1 MRNFL
6 VAVLALPTF
15 AAAAAPET
23 NYRLAGIV
31 AAGSDSFMAVIE
43 LPDGRQQLF
52 RAGDVLGNGKIR
64 EITSTG
70 ARIELAGRELV
81 LSLRGNPKLVA
92 EARVE
97 TTPIDDNVDLDE
109 AAAIADNMDLEQNS
123 RRQQLFFPETVRML
137 TSMQG
142 ASQPQPGATPP
153 PAEAL
158 HEQLNHLLEVPAS
171 ARIVA
176 VDQVNVSTPQETIE
190 ALIRRLNEGGVTRLA
205 VSGAGALETVYLTPI
220 DEQ

>member
-1 MRNFL
+1 MSIPARGRTRNIVIAIL
-6 VAVLALPTF
+6 GLLTF

-23 NYRLAGIV
+23 NYRLAGIIG
-31 AAGSDSFMAVIE
+31 AGSESLIAVIE

-52 RAGDVLGNGKIR
+52 RTGDVLGNGKVR

-70 ARIELAGRELV
+70 ARVELAGRELL

-97 TTPIDDNVDLDE
+97 AAPIDDNV
-109 AAAIADNMDLEQNS
+109 DLEQNS
-123 RRQQLFFPETVRML
+123 RRQQLFFPDTVRML

-153 PAEAL
+153 AAEAL

-176 VDQVNVSTPQETIE
+176 VDQVNVNTPQEAIE

>member
-1 MRNFL
+1 MSTPARGRIRNVV
-6 VAVLALPTF
+6 VAVLAMPTF

-23 NYRLAGIV
+23 NYRLAGII
-31 AAGSDSFMAVIE
+31 AAGSESLIAVIE

-52 RAGDVLGNGKIR
+52 RTGDVLGNGKIR
-64 EITSTG
+64 KITSTG
-70 ARIELAGRELV
+70 ARIELAGRELL

-97 TTPIDDNVDLDE
+97 AAPIDDNV
-109 AAAIADNMDLEQNS
+109 DLEQNS
-123 RRQQLFFPETVRML
+123 RRQQLLFPDTVRML

-142 ASQPQPGATPP
+142 ASQPQPLAP
-153 PAEAL
+153 PAAADTL
-158 HEQLNHLLEVPAS
+158 REQLNHLLEIPTG

-176 VDQVNVSTPQETIE
+176 VDQVNVNTPQETIE

-205 VSGAGALETVYLTPI
+205 VSGAGTLETVYLTPI

>member
-23 NYRLAGIV
+23 SYRLAGII
-31 AAGSDSFMAVIE
+31 AAGSESVIAVIE

-52 RAGDVLGNGKIR
+52 RTGDVLGNGKIS

-70 ARIELAGRELV
+70 AHIDVAGRQLL
-81 LSLRGNPKLVA
+81 LSLRANPKLVA

-97 TTPIDDNVDLDE
+97 ATPIDDNV
-109 AAAIADNMDLEQNS
+109 DLEQNS
-123 RRQQLFFPETVRML
+123 RRQQLFFPDTVRML

-176 VDQVNVSTPQETIE
+176 VDQVNVNTPQEAIE

>member
-1 MRNFL
+1 MSTPARGRMRNIV

-23 NYRLAGIV
+23 SYRLAGII
-31 AAGSDSFMAVIE
+31 AAGSESFIAVIE

-52 RAGDVLGNGKIR
+52 RTGDALGNGKIR
-64 EITSTG
+64 EITSTH
-70 ARIELAGRELV
+70 ARIELAGRELL
-81 LSLRGNPKLVA
+81 LSLRANPKLVA

-97 TTPIDDNVDLDE
+97 ATPIDDNV
-109 AAAIADNMDLEQNS
+109 DLEQNS
-123 RRQQLFFPETVRML
+123 RRQQLFFPDTVRML
-137 TSMQG
+137 TSMQR

-153 PAEAL
+153 AAETL
-158 HEQLNHLLEVPAS
+158 REQINHVLEVPPT

-176 VDQVNVSTPQETIE
+176 VDQVNVNTPQETIE
-190 ALIRRLNEGGVTRLA
+190 ALIRRLNEGGVTPLA